1 MIYDF
6 VIVSSKLY
14 MIKIVF
20 IKAAASDELYFCFGC
35 SNSPTF
41 KAASA
46 TAGFVLKNATC
57 FLQ

>member
-1 MIYDF
+1 
-6 VIVSSKLY
+6 